1 MKRRSRIR
9 IAGQEVGLFPQSL
22 VLNPRF
28 RPDVQRIKLDVEIDW
43 EPVEGN
49 RGLSALEKSL
59 VEISPNLRQHDCY
72 GQSAYRIL
80 RELEGVHNRSDSE
93 TAQIEVPL
101 AIAHLLEHLMIDTVA
116 TLTGEPLVSG
126 ATGARWDSR
135 QRFDIF
141 VECPHVA
148 IAPLVVRLSVSRMQA
163 VMAGRQ
169 LDGAGPATLEL
180 AHGIYARAGRGLNP
194 TTWARRQRRDPRE
207 VASALHWLEKNGFVR
222 REQELV
228 YYETDRPPTR
238 RRPRPKKS

>member
-9 IAGQEVGLFPQSL
+9 VAGQEVGLFPQSL

-28 RPDVQRIKLDVEIDW
+28 RPEVQRIKLDVEVDW
-43 EPVEGN
+43 EPDD
-49 RGLSALEKSL
+49 RKHGLGALEKSL

-80 RELEGVHNRSDSE
+80 RGLEPGHDRSNREMAQLE
-93 TAQIEVPL
+93 TPL

-116 TLTGEPLVSG
+116 TLTKEPLISG

-135 QRFDIF
+135 HRFDIF
-141 VECPHVA
+141 VECPDVA
-148 IAPLVVRLSVSRMQA
+148 VAPLAVRLAVSWMRA
-163 VMAGRQ
+163 VMAGRN
-169 LDGAGPATLEL
+169 LDGAGPPTLEL
-180 AHGIYARAGRGLNP
+180 AHRIYARSGRGLNP
-194 TTWARRQRRDPRE
+194 TTWARRHRQDPGR

-228 YYETDRPPTR
+228 YFETEPTR
-238 RRPRPKKS
+238 KRPRGKRT